1 MKKIIQLLAII
12 MLVVIS
18 VDMKAQDDKKKV
30 QKTTFECSVDC
41 HSCEKKILQSIPY
54 EKGVKD
60 VKVNIEKQ
68 EVVVSYKTG
77 KNDDESLKKALEKL
91 GYKVK
96 IKEEGDNPT
105 AQKDKK

>member
-1 MKKIIQLLAII
+1 MKKLIQLLTII
-12 MLVVIS
+12 MLVSVS

-41 HSCEKKILQSIPY
+41 HSCEKKIMQSIPF

-60 VKVNIEKQ
+60 VKVDIDKQ
-68 EVVVSYKTG
+68 EVVVSYKPT
-77 KNDDESLKKALEKL
+77 KNNDESLKKALEKL

-96 IKEEGDNPT
+96 IKTEKMKED
-105 AQKDKK
+105 